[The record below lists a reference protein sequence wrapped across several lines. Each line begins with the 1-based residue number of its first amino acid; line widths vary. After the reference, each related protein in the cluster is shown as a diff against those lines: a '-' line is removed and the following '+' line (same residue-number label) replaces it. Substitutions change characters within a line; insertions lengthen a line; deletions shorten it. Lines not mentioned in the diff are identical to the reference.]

1 MPAGIGNVA
10 AASTAATAAQA
21 AAPAPQPKPATATL
35 PAPSKPAA
43 TTAPAAPRA
52 AAPKAP
58 AAPKAAPAKPTTTGP
73 GVGPLTYGQSY
84 QGGWSSADFAYDNL
98 GQSDATDIAPFEE
111 FPTSPTTPGE
121 GTSFY
126 RERMAAIR
134 ENPPVGAGNVRA
146 PKEAGRIPV
155 PARYGLPE
163 TTVFSTPT
171 QYPRDFQSVAEF
183 RDYAQQLGGRL
194 RDAEQSAT
202 EAETALRDA
211 ALRDTTTR
219 DELKQLY
226 DEKLK
231 KLRTVAGLRES
242 LRVAGVSAQDL
253 PTVMRHAAE
262 REY

>member
-1 MPAGIGNVA
+1 MARNVP
-10 AASTAATAAQA
+10 SGTTAATAAQA
-21 AAPAPQPKPATATL
+21 ATPAPQPKPATAAL

-43 TTAPAAPRA
+43 ATAPAASRG

-58 AAPKAAPAKPTTTGP
+58 AVPKTAPAKPTTTGP
-73 GVGPLTYGQSY
+73 SAGPLTYGQSY
-84 QGGWSSADFAYDNL
+84 QGGWSSDDFAYDNL

-146 PKEAGRIPV
+146 PGEAGRIPV

-163 TTVFSTPT
+163 TTVFSAPT

-183 RDYAQQLGGRL
+183 RDYAQQLSGRL
-194 RDAEQSAT
+194 S
-202 EAETALRDA
+202 EAERGATAAEKALRDA
-211 ALRDTTTR
+211 AMRDTTTR

-231 KLRTVAGLRES
+231 RLKTVAGLRES
-242 LRVAGVSAQDL
+242 LRVAGVPVEDL
-253 PTVMRHAAE
+253 PVVMRHAAE